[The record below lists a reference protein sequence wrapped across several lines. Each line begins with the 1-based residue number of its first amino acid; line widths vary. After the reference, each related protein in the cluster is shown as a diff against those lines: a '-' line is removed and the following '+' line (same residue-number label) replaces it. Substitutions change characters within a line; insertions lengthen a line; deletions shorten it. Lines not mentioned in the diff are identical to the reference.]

1 LLNTKGKQRALEKQL
16 EKAKNENLELI
27 VQIQSL
33 KTQMREQFVKFQKK
47 EMIMTALRDDYP
59 LAI

>member
-1 LLNTKGKQRALEKQL
+1 MNTKGKQRALEKQL